1 MPAIITQD
9 LKRLIVD
16 TLMNDLA
23 TPGNYYYIGI
33 GKADDWDSSDTPP
46 NPLNSIQNIRETR
59 ESLQSVKLVSD
70 YTRVVPRNNWSS
82 GAIYSAWN
90 DAQSGYPGQPYYV
103 ITDTNQVYIC
113 LRQAKDTAGNP
124 IVSTIKPTGNT
135 TGDFKTADGYVWK
148 FLFSISAV
156 DASKYLSANFLPVR
170 YIAQLDSDGFGGITS
185 PVDVLEQYGIQQA
198 ARKGEITG
206 FRVING
212 GSGYTSAPTVNIYGD
227 GTLAKATATVN
238 AGVVT
243 KVDMDD
249 SAADG
254 RQASGINYTYA
265 NAVFSGGSGTG
276 AVAVPIF
283 ATPDGMGANPIFD
296 LRSTGIMFNSKP
308 TGDEGGDFIIGND
321 FRQVSLIKNPK
332 KPITDSD
339 FTDASGIALR
349 NLKLSSVGLAF
360 TPDKIIVGGTSGAK
374 GFINKVDSDQIW
386 YHQTEELGYIQF
398 KEGEAISEIGG
409 DGNGVLDSDVV
420 DADNRAYGFGDIDL
434 RSGSVL
440 YVDNRAAVTRT
451 AGQTEDIKI
460 IIQL

>member
-9 LKRLIVD
+9 LKRLIID

-59 ESLQSVKLVSD
+59 ESLQSIKLVSD

-90 DAQSGYPGQPYYV
+90 DAQSGYPSQPYYV

-113 LRQAKDTAGNP
+113 LRQARDASGNP
-124 IVSTIKPTGNT
+124 IVSTVKPTGIAV
-135 TGDFKTADGYVWK
+135 GDFKTADGYVWK

-170 YIAQLDSDGFGGITS
+170 YIDQLDSDGFGGITS
-185 PVDVLEQYGIQQA
+185 PADVQEQYTIQQA

-206 FRVING
+206 FRVIDG
-212 GSGYTSAPTVNIYGD
+212 GSGYTGAPTVTIFGD
-227 GTLAKATATVN
+227 GTQAKATATVN

-243 KVDMDD
+243 KVDMFD
-249 SAADG
+249 SADG

-265 NAVFSGGSGTG
+265 NAVFTGGAGTG

-283 ATPDGMGANPIFD
+283 ATPDGIGANPIFD

-349 NLKLSSVGLAF
+349 NLKLSTVSSPF
-360 TPDKIIVGGTSGAK
+360 TPDKTLLGGTSGAK
-374 GFINKVDSDQIW
+374 GFINKFDSDQIW

-398 KEGEAISEIGG
+398 QEGEPITEI
-409 DGNGVLDSDVV
+409 DGNGSGLLDSDVV
-420 DADNRAYGFGDIDL
+420 DADDRAYEFGDINL

-451 AGQTEDIKI
+451 SGQTEDIKI